1 MKAKHIPNILSILRL
16 MLVGVFI
23 YTYFNVGKYVALT
36 VFIFAGATDVLDGIL
51 ARKFNWITN
60 VGKILDPIADK
71 SMQITVLICL
81 AVDDFLIPWWLPA
94 FFVIKEG
101 LLAAGALFVFKKRDT
116 VVSSRWSGKL
126 AVCIFYA
133 AIFIILVASP
143 SSGVILLLS
152 LLTICAAFELY
163 NAAYLK
169 IAVGKGYITWD
180 DILDLV
186 DIYFN
191 VGVDPIQ

>member
-94 FFVIKEG
+94 FFNFSENH
-101 LLAAGALFVFKKRDT
+101 F
-116 VVSSRWSGKL
+116 
-126 AVCIFYA
+126 
-133 AIFIILVASP
+133 
-143 SSGVILLLS
+143 
-152 LLTICAAFELY
+152 AFSVHL
-163 NAAYLK
+163 
-169 IAVGKGYITWD
+169 
-180 DILDLV
+180 
-186 DIYFN
+186 
-191 VGVDPIQ
+191 